1 MPSKD
6 TYIGWILPL
15 LGLVEVVIYF
25 SVLHYFY
32 HLSFEHA
39 LIDSA
44 ISTTLL
50 ALVAWGAISLIRLY
64 PTKVGIVLYSIFVAS
79 VFSLLAVYINQ
90 LLLEILTNNHSEYH
104 KFLTASMPVR
114 YGFVWLVCGWISTY
128 IALQKKI
135 NEQNKKFQHH
145 TNAST
150 LLREAELY
158 KLRQQLQPHFLYNS
172 LNSINALVMTEP
184 DKAQE
189 MTGLLSDFLRG
200 SVSRDARER
209 IPIDEELT
217 YIESYLAIESV
228 RFGDRLSI
236 EIQKTGETPGMFI
249 PPFLLQPIL
258 ENAIKFGIYGKSG
271 EVIITIDIMMEPS
284 LLTIS
289 ITNPYDPQNQP
300 PRGTGFG
307 LRGINRRLYLIYGR
321 ADLLSTVKEENIYT
335 TTLKI
340 PQGDA

>member
-1 MPSKD
+1 MPSKN
-6 TYIGWILPL
+6 TYLGWILPL
-15 LGLVEVVIYF
+15 LGLVEVILYF
-25 SVLHYFY
+25 TVLRYFY
-32 HLSFEHA
+32 HLSFEYA

-50 ALVAWGAISLIRLY
+50 ALIAWGAISLIKIY

-79 VFSLLAVYINQ
+79 VFSLLAVYVNQ
-90 LLLEILTNNHSEYH
+90 LILEILTNNDSEYH
-104 KFLTASMPVR
+104 EFLTASMPVR

-135 NEQNKKFQHH
+135 NEQNKKFQQH
-145 TNAST
+145 TSAAT

-200 SVSRDARER
+200 SVSRDTREL
-209 IPIDEELT
+209 IPIEEELS
-217 YIESYLAIESV
+217 YIESYLSIESV
-228 RFGDRLSI
+228 RFGHRLCI
-236 EIQKTGETPGMFI
+236 DIQKTGESENMSI

-271 EVIITIDIMMEPS
+271 NVMITVDILMEPD
-284 LLTIS
+284 LLTIA

-300 PRGTGFG
+300 PKGTGFG
-307 LRGINRRLYLIYGR
+307 LRGINRRLYLLFNR
-321 ADLLSTVKEENIYT
+321 ADLLSTLKEENIYT

-340 PQGDA
+340 PQGNV